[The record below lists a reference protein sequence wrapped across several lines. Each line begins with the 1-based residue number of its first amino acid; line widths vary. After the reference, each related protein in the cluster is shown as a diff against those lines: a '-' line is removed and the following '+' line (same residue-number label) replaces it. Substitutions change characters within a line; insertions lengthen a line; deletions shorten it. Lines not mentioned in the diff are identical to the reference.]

1 MGYKKFCLVYE
12 PKYKNK
18 QVIIDFTNYEE
29 HQKIVGIETEK
40 YSGISTA
47 KKGKF
52 YLSEIDKFTNSF
64 DGINDIVRLITPFDQ
79 IHTFFIG
86 LPYNGYINIINPV
99 FRNQSILNL
108 AMKTYR
114 DVVEDQT
121 VVNRLVEELINI
133 DSDFYKFY
141 LNSEYYKTLSIKNTI
156 LQSRYY
162 QKNLQVWPDI
172 ESKEAFIHSK
182 QALTSKAKQYHIC
195 RGILLAY
202 NDYSKKE
209 KPSDPVSYTAEPL
222 TGDQLTIPGFPKI
235 KKN

>member
-18 QVIIDFTNYEE
+18 QVIIDFTNYDKK
-29 HQKIVGIETEK
+29 QKIVGIEIEK

-64 DGINDIVRLITPFDQ
+64 DGINDIVRLINPFDQ

-86 LPYNGYINIINPV
+86 LPYNGYVNIINPV
-99 FRNQSILNL
+99 FKNQSILNL

-114 DVVEDQT
+114 DIVEDET
-121 VVNRLVEELINI
+121 EVNRLVKELINT

-141 LNSEYYKTLSIKNTI
+141 LNSEYYKTLSIKN
-156 LQSRYY
+156 
-162 QKNLQVWPDI
+162 PDLRELI
-172 ESKEAFIHSK
+172 
-182 QALTSKAKQYHIC
+182 
-195 RGILLAY
+195 
-202 NDYSKKE
+202 KKE
-209 KPSDPVSYTAEPL
+209 IATNIKNKIGLKPFEKVKEFEILKDGFSMDNGLLSQTAKVKRNVIFEKYQ
-222 TGDQLTIPGFPKI
+222 DIISKMFN
-235 KKN
+235 KNK